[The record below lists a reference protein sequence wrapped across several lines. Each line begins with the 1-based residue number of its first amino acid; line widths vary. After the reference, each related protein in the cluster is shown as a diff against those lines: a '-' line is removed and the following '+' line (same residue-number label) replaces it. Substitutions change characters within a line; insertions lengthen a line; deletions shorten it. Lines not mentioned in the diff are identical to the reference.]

1 MSEKIYNDQITGEN
15 EDILFE
21 RIGMPLSNQGME
33 ILIEGIRANSVC
45 VAQKMNLV

>member
-1 MSEKIYNDQITGEN
+1 MSEKINNDQITGEN

-33 ILIEGIRANSVC
+33 ILIEGIRANSAC